1 MCAWQPVNHEQ
12 TKPSGATEPTNPVEQ
27 ASLPFGLSLL
37 KPPEPK
43 IYQDTVTL
51 LRYLLEQAERGEVTG
66 IALASLHSDTTFQLR
81 ISGEASELGSQMGVI
96 GMLTCLQ
103 KMAVDLH

>member
-1 MCAWQPVNHEQ
+1 MCAWQPVNKGQNEHPEQ
-12 TKPSGATEPTNPVEQ
+12 ITQAEQ
-27 ASLPFGLSLL
+27 SPLPFGLSLI

-51 LRYLLEQAERGEVTG
+51 LKYLLEQAERGEVTG
-66 IALASLHSDTTFQLR
+66 LALASLHSDTTFQLR
-81 ISGEASELGSQMGVI
+81 LSGEASESGSQMGVI